1 MTVRAATEDDVDDIR
16 RVAERSWEEDYP
28 EILTRETVVEAIGD
42 WYDPDELRVAV
53 DRGRTVLL
61 VAEHDGAV
69 VGFAHATWTDD
80 DEGWLLRIYVDPDH
94 RRVGLGREL
103 LERTGVELSQ
113 HGVDRLN
120 ATVLADNEP
129 GNAFYE
135 HFGFELAEETETT
148 IGGESYP
155 ENRYV
160 LAGEDSLGNVD

>member
-1 MTVRAATEDDVDDIR
+1 MTVRTADRDDVDAIR
-16 RVAERSWEEDYP
+16 RVAQRSWERDYP
-28 EILTRETVVEAIGD
+28 DILTRETVVEGVGD
-42 WYDPDELRVAV
+42 WYAPSEIEAAC

-61 VAEHDGAV
+61 VAEADGDV
-69 VGFAHATWTDD
+69 VGFAHATWTDQD
-80 DEGWLLRIYVDPDH
+80 DGWVLRIYVDPDH
-94 RRVGLGREL
+94 RREGLGREL

-160 LAGEDSLGNVD
+160 LAADDGIGDD